1 MLVLDYYVLD
11 DNLSETFGEI
21 TWKYK
26 IDKLI
31 NKLLD
36 SLNKLINRNGLSVE
50 TTELLNELLETLK
63 IIEDCTDCKDNT
75 GKFNLDRY
83 HGLINKI
90 ENSLVKL
97 EEEENINNELNG
109 ELFEIDNK
117 LNKGML
123 CKGCKE
129 EKIKKLTDKYGNEE
143 IARFLYECKLN
154 AKCYDHNRY

>member
-1 MLVLDYYVLD
+1 MLVLDYDVLD

-36 SLNKLINRNGLSVE
+36 SLNELINRNDLLDKTIELS
-50 TTELLNELLETLK
+50 NELLETLK

-75 GKFNLDRY
+75 GKFNLDRC

-97 EEEENINNELNG
+97 EKEQEERKRRDIISELNKK
-109 ELFEIDNK
+109 LFEVN
-117 LNKGML
+117 
-123 CKGCKE
+123 
-129 EKIKKLTDKYGNEE
+129 
-143 IARFLYECKLN
+143 
-154 AKCYDHNRY
+154 

>member
-36 SLNKLINRNGLSVE
+36 SLNELINRNDLSVE

-75 GKFNLDRY
+75 GKFNLDKC
-83 HGLINKI
+83 HELINKI

-97 EEEENINNELNG
+97 EKEQEWEKYNNKMIDGINIES
-109 ELFEIDNK
+109 FEIDNK
-117 LNKGML
+117 LNKKML
-123 CKGCKE
+123 
-129 EKIKKLTDKYGNEE
+129 
-143 IARFLYECKLN
+143 
-154 AKCYDHNRY
+154 